1 MSKGIFKNDKS
12 QFRFL
17 LQQNPYC
24 SILNRTTRPCRVD
37 EEHERLK
44 HIFETWRNKR
54 STYFS
59 ALIPS
64 LSFLIDYSYFT
75 HFILSIA
82 RFAFVVDDYTKTIPD
97 QLTNK
102 KLDQK
107 WSDSALVPGGTLFDF
122 SGEEFLLR
130 YSLSLWSI
138 HLHLRISIKISE
150 YIDDSVS
157 LWKRDN
163 KVGIDHSINQNSFS
177 IFLVRAKNKLD
188 SASLLFAEDH
198 FTKPNYSYFSTT
210 RWGVPSIRIRV
221 SGCGRM
227 ISNSSVLVQVFPSFL
242 FFYSFRENHVLI
254 ELPPLLKFIHSL
266 RRYWIWMAYLAYF
279 LMLWPVDDE
288 RVLDS
293 LSYLCRTIA
302 SIQSYLYIAM
312 QLEMHPFRIVNP
324 VF

>member
-1 MSKGIFKNDKS
+1 MSKGIFKNDNS

-64 LSFLIDYSYFT
+64 LSFLIDYSYFN
-75 HFILSIA
+75 HFILFIA

-107 WSDSALVPGGTLFDF
+107 WSDFALVPGGTLFDF

-227 ISNSSVLVQVFPSFL
+227 ISNSSVLVQVFSLLFVLL
-242 FFYSFRENHVLI
+242 FF
-254 ELPPLLKFIHSL
+254 
-266 RRYWIWMAYLAYF
+266 
-279 LMLWPVDDE
+279 
-288 RVLDS
+288 
-293 LSYLCRTIA
+293 
-302 SIQSYLYIAM
+302 
-312 QLEMHPFRIVNP
+312 
-324 VF
+324 